1 MKTIATKSV
10 GVGILY
16 ILCLIIGIILTI
28 LGFST
33 TYILIIAIPIVG
45 VSLYIVIDY
54 FKTPSTPMMLND
66 LNELLLPKGVVIK
79 LNEIKDVSY
88 RRASARGIQYKWGT
102 VKIIS
107 LKGTFKYRYLNDCE
121 RVCKTITKLM
131 YEGKK
136 IE

>member
-54 FKTPSTPMMLND
+54 FKTLD
-66 LNELLLPKGVVIK
+66 LGRFFGHILVEYG
-79 LNEIKDVSY
+79 E
-88 RRASARGIQYKWGT
+88 
-102 VKIIS
+102 
-107 LKGTFKYRYLNDCE
+107 
-121 RVCKTITKLM
+121 
-131 YEGKK
+131 
-136 IE
+136 